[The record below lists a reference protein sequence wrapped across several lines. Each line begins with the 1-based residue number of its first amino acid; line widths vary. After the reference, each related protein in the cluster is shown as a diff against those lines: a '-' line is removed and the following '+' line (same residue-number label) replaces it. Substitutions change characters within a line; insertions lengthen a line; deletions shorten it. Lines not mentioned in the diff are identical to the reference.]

1 MQAGLHHHGE
11 EPARA
16 GYTVAEL
23 LTLARSSHPRQ
34 VDTFSKKRVSVTL
47 ALMSFSQVVLGLEVL
62 TQLLGKIG
70 RGELDGCFHQNLV
83 CK

>member
-1 MQAGLHHHGE
+1 MTFQAGLHHHGE

-34 VDTFSKKRVSVTL
+34 VEYFEQKSGV
-47 ALMSFSQVVLGLEVL
+47 F
-62 TQLLGKIG
+62 
-70 RGELDGCFHQNLV
+70 LDLQT
-83 CK
+83 